1 MKRIAALTLLLS
13 ILLLSI
19 NALTAKDLSNKEY
32 ISANSIKIFNK
43 YVEYINSNITKYA
56 DSNAEKGISLENKSR
71 EEITIL
77 TAKFFLGTPYV
88 AHTLEKEP
96 EGLVINLEEL
106 DCTTFMENVIVLT
119 KCVVENNLTFEY
131 YKELLKKFRYRAGK
145 IEDYSSRLHYTT
157 DWFYNNQK
165 NGFIKNIT
173 KECNGLP
180 FVKKLNIIS
189 KNPDK
194 YKQLKNNMALVKKIE
209 VIEKEI
215 NKREHYYIPKN
226 IIEKKSNCFRSGDIV
241 GFATSIEG
249 LDLTHV
255 GIIYKQGDKLTFIHA
270 SSTQKKVVIEEKGL
284 SKYCMD
290 IKSNLGIM
298 VARMIDNKI

>member
-1 MKRIAALTLLLS
+1 MKRIAALTLLTLLYSLS
-13 ILLLSI
+13 VNTLYAQ
-19 NALTAKDLSNKEY
+19 NNPHKEY
-32 ISANSIKIFNK
+32 ISANSIDIFNK
-43 YVEYINSNITKYA
+43 YVNYIYA
-56 DSNAEKGISLENKSR
+56 SASISADDLESRGKAIDSNFR
-71 EEITIL
+71 EEVIIL

-106 DCTTFMENVIVLT
+106 DCTTFMENVIVLAT
-119 KCVVENNLTFEY
+119 CFIENKLDFEN
-131 YKELLKKFRYRAGK
+131 YKDLLKRYRYRDGR

-157 DWFYNNQK
+157 DWFYHNQK
-165 NGFIKNIT
+165 NGFIKDIT
-173 KECNGLP
+173 KECNGVP
-180 FVKKLNIIS
+180 FIKELNIIS

-209 VIEKEI
+209 LIEKEI

-226 IIEKKSNCFRSGDIV
+226 IIEKSSNCFRSGDLV
-241 GFATSIEG
+241 GFATNIEG

-270 SSTQKKVVIEEKGL
+270 SSTQKKVVVEEKGL
-284 SKYCMD
+284 TKYCMD
-290 IKSNLGIM
+290 IKSNIGIM